1 MIFLPHIISLSPPL
15 EAIIHLQ
22 KKKDRCAPTGW
33 LIRVGCWC
41 LVDVVH
47 PAGVY
52 GGFLEGERRGRYTQ
66 CVCCCVCYC
75 VCVCQAVGSMPY
87 SLILLD
93 AFHWPS
99 SPLTPPS
106 IPPSFLSLLSLSLYS
121 SSPLF
126 LFRERAFCNAK
137 LLHVIWWRKETKENG
152 IMKNTIHL
160 VWTYAAAGNEI
171 KQTHVRHLF
180 FLFGHCQ
187 ELCARK
193 KRSKQ
198 TQEASAWR
206 ARAGWWWS
214 QRRGLL
220 LLPPRSNGS
229 TRRQKQLFGHQL

>member
-15 EAIIHLQ
+15 RLLSTC
-22 KKKDRCAPTGW
+22 KKKKGIPVRPVHSYW
-33 LIRVGCWC
+33 LIDPGGLLMPGGCGPPCRGIWGI
-41 LVDVVH
+41 
-47 PAGVY
+47 PWGREAGQIHTV
-52 GGFLEGERRGRYTQ
+52 
-66 CVCCCVCYC
+66 CVLLCVLLC
-75 VCVCQAVGSMPY
+75 VCVPGVGSMPY

-193 KRSKQ
+193 KKQ
-198 TQEASAWR
+198 TNTGSVGVTSASGLMMKSA
-206 ARAGWWWS
+206 AGS
-214 QRRGLL
+214 
-220 LLPPRSNGS
+220 PSS
-229 TRRQKQLFGHQL
+229 SSSF

>member
-15 EAIIHLQ
+15 EAIIHLR

-152 IMKNTIHL
+152 IMKKHHSSGLNVRGCRKRNKTNTRTTSFL
-160 VWTYAAAGNEI
+160 SFRSLPGVVQTKKE
-171 KQTHVRHLF
+171 KQTNTGSVGVTSASGLMMKSA
-180 FLFGHCQ
+180 
-187 ELCARK
+187 AR
-193 KRSKQ
+193 SP
-198 TQEASAWR
+198 S
-206 ARAGWWWS
+206 S
-214 QRRGLL
+214 
-220 LLPPRSNGS
+220 SS
-229 TRRQKQLFGHQL
+229 F